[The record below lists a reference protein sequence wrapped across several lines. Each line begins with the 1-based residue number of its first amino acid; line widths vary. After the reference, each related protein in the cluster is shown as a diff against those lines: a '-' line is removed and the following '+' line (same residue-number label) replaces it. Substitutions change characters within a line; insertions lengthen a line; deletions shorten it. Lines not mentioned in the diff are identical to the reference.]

1 MKTVLKMPDGLFDE
15 LTRHLLPPDSVR
27 EEAAF
32 LFAEANRFGDH
43 VSFEVVET
51 AKLSPAEFESQLG
64 DYLEL
69 TDATRARLIKRAHDL
84 GASLV
89 EMHSHPGPF
98 PAAFS
103 PADRMGLR
111 ETVPH
116 MWWRLKKRPYLAIV
130 VARSG
135 FDALVW
141 LDNPKRPQQL
151 DGILAGDRLL
161 RPTNK
166 SLGDGYDPNA

>member
-1 MKTVLKMPDGLFDE
+1 MKAVLNMPAGLFDE
-15 LTRHLLPPDSVR
+15 LTGHLLPPRSTR

-32 LFAEANRFGDH
+32 LFVTSQRLDDH
-43 VSFEVVET
+43 VRFDVIET
-51 AKLSPAEFESQLG
+51 AKLAPGEFDSQFG

-69 TDATRARLIKRAHDL
+69 ADDTRARLIKRAHDL

-89 EMHSHPGPF
+89 EMHSHPFPF

-103 PADRMGLR
+103 LADRAGLK

-130 VARSG
+130 VAPGG

-141 LDNPKRPQQL
+141 LNNPRVPQRL
-151 DGILAGDRLL
+151 DGIRDGNRLL
-161 RPTNK
+161 QPTNN
-166 SLGDGYDPNA
+166 SLGGWR

>member
-1 MKTVLKMPDGLFDE
+1 MKTILKMPPGLFDE
-15 LTRHLLPPDSVR
+15 LRAHLLPPDSLR

-32 LFAEANRFGDH
+32 VF
-43 VSFEVVET
+43 VSSHQSNDRINFEVIEST
-51 AKLSPAEFESQLG
+51 KLSPKEFNSQLD
-64 DYLEL
+64 DYIEL
-69 TDATRARLIKRAHDL
+69 ADDTRARLIKRAHDL

-89 EMHSHPGPF
+89 EMHSHPHPF

-103 PADRMGLR
+103 FADRMGLK

-130 VARSG
+130 MAPEG

-141 LDNPKRPQQL
+141 LDNPRIPQPL
-151 DGILAGDRLL
+151 DGVLAGPQLL
-161 RPTNK
+161 HPTNN
-166 SLGDGYDPNA
+166 SLRGWQ

>member
-1 MKTVLKMPDGLFDE
+1 MKALLKMPDGLLDE
-15 LTRHLLPPDSVR
+15 LTVHLLPPDSER

-32 LFAEANRFGDH
+32 LFVAPTRSEDH
-43 VSFEVVET
+43 ISFEVVET
-51 AKLSPAEFESQLG
+51 AKLAPNEFASQLG

-69 TDATRARLIKRAHDL
+69 SDDTRARLIKRAHDL
-84 GASLV
+84 QACLV

-103 PADRMGLR
+103 YADRMGLK

-130 VARSG
+130 VAESG
-135 FDALVW
+135 FDALLW
-141 LDNPKRPQQL
+141 LENPKVPQQL
-151 DGILAGDRLL
+151 DGILADNRLL
-161 RPTNK
+161 QPTNS
-166 SLGDGYDPNA
+166 SLTGWT

>member
-1 MKTVLKMPDGLFDE
+1 MKTILKLPKGQYE
-15 LTRHLLPPDSVR
+15 AVIAHLLPPRSSL

-32 LFAEANRFGDH
+32 LFATAVRSGDL
-43 VSFEVVET
+43 VTFDVQAAEL
-51 AKLSPAEFESQLG
+51 LSGDDYESHES

-69 TDATRARLIKRAHDL
+69 LDETRARLIKRAHDL
-84 GASLV
+84 GSSLV
-89 EMHSHPGPF
+89 EMHSHPGPS

-103 PADRMGLR
+103 FADRIGLD

-116 MWWRLKKRPYLAIV
+116 MWWRLSKRPYLAIV

-141 LDNPKRPQQL
+141 LDGPKIPQAL
-151 DGILAGDRLL
+151 DALVAGDHLL
-161 RPTNK
+161 KPTNL
-166 SLGDGYDPNA
+166 SLRYYS

>member
-1 MKTVLKMPDGLFDE
+1 MKTI
-15 LTRHLLPPDSVR
+15 LTIPGKQYDTVIAHLLPRQSSL

-32 LFAEANRFGDH
+32 LFVIAVHGDGVVKFDVQAVELLSRNDFEAQ
-43 VSFEVVET
+43 ET
-51 AKLSPAEFESQLG
+51 

-69 TDATRARLIKRAHDL
+69 LDETRARLIKRAHDL
-84 GASLV
+84 GTCLV

-103 PADRMGLR
+103 IADRIGLN

-116 MWWRLKKRPYLAIV
+116 MWWRLSKRPYLAVV
-130 VARSG
+130 VARGG

-141 LDNPKRPQQL
+141 LDGPKTPRAL
-151 DGILAGDRLL
+151 DALVAGHRLL
-161 RPTNK
+161 KPTNL
-166 SLGDGYDPNA
+166 SLRYYS

>member
-1 MKTVLKMPDGLFDE
+1 MKATLNMPAGLFED
-15 LTRHLLPPDSVR
+15 LTDHLLPPDSLR

-32 LFAEANRFGDH
+32 LFVAPNRSDEH
-43 VSFEVVET
+43 VRFEVVET
-51 AKLSPAEFESQLG
+51 TKLAPEEFESQFG

-69 TDATRARLIKRAHDL
+69 ADETRARLIKRAHDL
-84 GASLV
+84 GASLM

-103 PADRMGLR
+103 LADRMGLK

-130 VARSG
+130 MAPTG

-141 LDNPKRPQQL
+141 LDNPRIPQQL
-151 DGILAGDRLL
+151 DAILAGDRLI
-161 RPTNK
+161 RPTNN
-166 SLGDGYDPNA
+166 SLGGWQ